1 MSGSRKAI
9 WAGIGA
15 IVLVSTLAGAWG
27 MAMSLYANH
36 RQDTQASEAAKTS
49 EAPKSELSRYAV
61 GPLAALQT
69 PAELKPAPEYM
80 FRDRNGTA
88 VRFDAFRGKV
98 VVANLW
104 AMWCAPCREEMP
116 TLAALAKTYRAD
128 TDLIVLPINVDA
140 TPEAATEA
148 KGFMA
153 DHAPLPFYSDMRFQ
167 LPFEF
172 PGKGAMPST
181 IFLDREGRI
190 RAVFSGGADWDS
202 TEAHAL
208 IDALLAEGRPAEGAE
223 APAG

>member
-15 IVLVSTLAGAWG
+15 IVLISTVAGAWG

-36 RQDTQASEAAKTS
+36 RQDTQASEAAKTA

-98 VVANLW
+98 VVVNLW

-116 TLAALAKTYRAD
+116 TLAALAREG
-128 TDLIVLPINVDA
+128 VLRVIG
-140 TPEAATEA
+140 EA
-148 KGFMA
+148 G
-153 DHAPLPFYSDMRFQ
+153 S
-167 LPFEF
+167 
-172 PGKGAMPST
+172 ST
-181 IFLDREGRI
+181 IPATVQERRLAADFLAYCGSAR
-190 RAVFSGGADWDS
+190 V
-202 TEAHAL
+202 
-208 IDALLAEGRPAEGAE
+208 
-223 APAG
+223 

>member
-61 GPLAALQT
+61 GPLTALQT

-88 VRFDAFRGKV
+88 VRFSTFEGKV
-98 VVANLW
+98 VVVNLW
-104 AMWCAPCREEMP
+104 AMWCAPCRTEMP
-116 TLAALAKTYRAD
+116 TLAQLARSYQRNE
-128 TDLIVLPINVDA
+128 DLIVLPINVDA
-140 TPEAATEA
+140 SPDALADA
-148 KGFMA
+148 KSFI
-153 DHAPLPFYSDMRFQ
+153 DVHEPLPLYSDIKFQ

-172 PGKGAMPST
+172 PGKGKMPQT

-190 RAVFSGGADWDS
+190 RATFSGEADWNS
-202 TEAHAL
+202 PEAHAL
-208 IDALLAEGRPAEGAE
+208 IDALLAEGAPPVGATPG
-223 APAG
+223 A